1 MRETAAQH
9 GWPGNVLTLAI
20 DDTGATVAEG

>member
-1 MRETAAQH
+1 MRETAAER
-9 GWPGNVLTLAI
+9 GYTGKVLTLAI